1 MRAKGGGRKLQFP
14 SIYEQIRTWV
24 ELERSHCHTVLPRHV
39 GWKFHELLLQY
50 HQELQAKNEQGSIS
64 NEEKKDLGNNT
75 KMLKGLEEPKNLDR
89 RARHVIESIGAK
101 VRSPNLTT
109 QLSDVE
115 QQITAEL
122 SWNQH
127 DYQIWRI
134 AQTKDEDYKE
144 LFSRPDQAKQQMRKC
159 VLHFSDQIPL
169 WVKKPSNREV
179 FAAHEAKKSAKDVTS
194 HREKIREELDKKA
207 HEKGIVK
214 TENQQK
220 GDEEKDQQ
228 IVPHDEGEEWHIPEA
243 ADRKSSGKKH
253 LTTMREQNVDKYRI
267 TFEAHQSVLNFFDPD
282 ENPLG
287 VVSPGILIVPGPHAS
302 LANISET
309 GEWLQDETYTYMGQ
323 KRTHKKGNNVGRT
336 LEQPS
341 V

>member
-1 MRAKGGGRKLQFP
+1 MR
-14 SIYEQIRTWV
+14 T
-24 ELERSHCHTVLPRHV
+24 
-39 GWKFHELLLQY
+39 
-50 HQELQAKNEQGSIS
+50 
-64 NEEKKDLGNNT
+64 
-75 KMLKGLEEPKNLDR
+75 
-89 RARHVIESIGAK
+89 
-101 VRSPNLTT
+101 
-109 QLSDVE
+109 
-115 QQITAEL
+115 
-122 SWNQH
+122 
-127 DYQIWRI
+127 
-134 AQTKDEDYKE
+134 KE
-144 LFSRPDQAKQQMRKC
+144 LFSKPDQAKEQMRKC

-207 HEKGIVK
+207 HEKGIVE

-309 GEWLQDETYTYMGQ
+309 GEWLQDETYTYMGK

-341 V
+341 A